1 MKFSGFVL
9 SALISTTAIASCSN
23 DQSLS
28 ETFVTTTSDTVEL
41 TESTESSVAPLVVAT
56 TIAASSLS
64 STTSSLVASTTSSA
78 KPNANSGSSSS
89 VVGGTPST
97 TIATTSRPKLSVS
110 QTNDLNPN
118 GTSVT
123 VRGTG
128 YDVKKGVYV
137 IVCSQAA
144 PGPQATCIGGVNI
157 DGSSS
162 SSVWVSSNPPGYAVG
177 LTTPFSP
184 DGSFTVELVVVAK
197 SGALDCTVLKCGV
210 VTRSDH
216 LRYTDRT
223 QDVFVPIT
231 FSK

>member
-9 SALISTTAIASCSN
+9 SVLISTTAIASCSN

-28 ETFVTTTSDTVEL
+28 ETFVTTTGDTVEL

>member
-1 MKFSGFVL
+1 VKFSSIVL
-9 SALISTTAIASCSN
+9 SVLISTTAIASCSN
-23 DQSLS
+23 DQATT
-28 ETFVTTTSDTVEL
+28 ETFVTTTFDTA
-41 TESTESSVAPLVVAT
+41 TEGASTVAPTAVAT
-56 TIAASSLS
+56 TVAPVASSATTTNAVV
-64 STTSSLVASTTSSA
+64 STTSVAKSTATSASNSSA
-78 KPNANSGSSSS
+78 GSGAPTSTI
-89 VVGGTPST
+89 GT
-97 TIATTSRPKLSVS
+97 ASRPKLSVS
-110 QTNDLNPN
+110 QVNNLNPN
-118 GTSVT
+118 GTTVT

-128 YDVKKGVYV
+128 YDVNKGVYV
-137 IVCSQAA
+137 IVCTQAA

-157 DGSSS
+157 DGSSA
-162 SSVWVSSNPPGYAVG
+162 SSVWVSSNPPNYAIG

-231 FSK
+231 FSN

>member
-1 MKFSGFVL
+1 MSLIL
-9 SALISTTAIASCSN
+9 SVSAISSCASDRSA
-23 DQSLS
+23 S
-28 ETFVTTTSDTVEL
+28 ETFVTTVTTTTETVE
-41 TESTESSVAPLVVAT
+41 TPVTTVDTAVAT
-56 TIAASSLS
+56 TAVAAETVSS
-64 STTSSLVASTTSSA
+64 STIVTTVASTTSA
-78 KPNANSGSSSS
+78 PSSS
-89 VVGGTPST
+89 VVKVAPT
-97 TIATTSRPKLSVS
+97 TTVVAASRPKLSVS
-110 QTNDLNPN
+110 QTNSLNPN

-137 IVCSQAA
+137 IVCTQAA

-162 SSVWVSSNPPGYAVG
+162 SSVWVSSNPPNYAVG
-177 LTTPFSP
+177 LTTPFLP
-184 DGSFTVELVVVAK
+184 DGSFTIELVVVAK

-223 QDVFVPIT
+223 QDVFVPIS
-231 FSK
+231 FSN